1 MIITAYDVYRYSIA
15 LKNSG
20 ITQEN
25 IDVLER
31 QFLLLVF
38 GKEGA
43 KRLIEYINANKMP
56 ITLPT
61 SNLP

>member
-43 KRLIEYINANKMP
+43 KRLI
-56 ITLPT
+56 
-61 SNLP
+61 